1 MRTAFE
7 EEEDLA
13 PLQAQPDRELT
24 LSSTTLLAIFFGLV
38 LICGLF
44 FGLGYTLGRRAPSES
59 AAEAGSSPAA
69 PSEPSASTSS
79 DYRQKPSPA
88 AQTEAVA
95 PPQQEASEP
104 SSADSPTGPTPGA
117 TASSSQPGAPIVK
130 SALPASPQT
139 TAQTKPAALQTVVQ
153 PAPGI
158 SQPAATPAAIPTAI
172 MVQIAAVSNP
182 ADADVL
188 ISALHKHGYSVNA
201 RHEPADAL
209 IHVQVGPFSSRTDAI
224 AMRQKLLGDGYN
236 AILK

>member
-1 MRTAFE
+1 MNTIFE
-7 EEEDLA
+7 EEEELA
-13 PLQAQPDRELT
+13 PLHTQPERELT

-59 AAEAGSSPAA
+59 AADAILSPAVTAETSTSAVTGSSLK
-69 PSEPSASTSS
+69 PSAGT
-79 DYRQKPSPA
+79 
-88 AQTEAVA
+88 QTEA
-95 PPQQEASEP
+95 PPTQPASGP
-104 SSADSPTGPTPGA
+104 PTSDSPAEAQPADANPAPAIAQTPD
-117 TASSSQPGAPIVK
+117 
-130 SALPASPQT
+130 
-139 TAQTKPAALQTVVQ
+139 QTKPVAPQTAVQ

-158 SQPAATPAAIPTAI
+158 SQPATVAAGV

-188 ISALHKHGYSVNA
+188 IGALQKRGYTVAA
-201 RHEPADAL
+201 RRQASDPL
-209 IHVQVGPFSSRTDAI
+209 IHVQIGPFSSRADAV